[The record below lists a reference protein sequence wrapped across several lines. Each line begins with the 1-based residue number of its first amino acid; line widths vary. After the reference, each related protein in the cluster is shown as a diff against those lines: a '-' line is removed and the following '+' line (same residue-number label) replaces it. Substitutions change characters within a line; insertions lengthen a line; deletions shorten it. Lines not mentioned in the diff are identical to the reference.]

1 MQRGLSP
8 FPKEKA
14 DRPLLTDDWSRPVNL
29 TEKALKSPISV
40 AVGVGLIV
48 VLGLVSLIK
57 LPVQLFPDV
66 DEPVITIFTGWRAA
80 APTEV
85 ESELIEPQERALRG
99 LAGLQEIQS
108 FANAGGGFINLE
120 FAIGTDMGATLIDV
134 IARMNQLP
142 PLPRDADAPRISLGE
157 NGGNGPNET
166 LSWFFVQLK
175 PGTPGP
181 VENYRREVEELMRS
195 RVESIPGVG
204 TINVNA
210 GAPDELRIE
219 FDPYRAAE
227 LGIPIPAIVGVAGSA
242 DDVSGGFAEL
252 GRRQYTLRFAGRY
265 RPADLGELVLDWR
278 DGRPVRLADVA
289 TISVERGDRNSLAVQ
304 NNNPAIAIQII
315 KESGADVLATLKA
328 VKEEI
333 GALREGPLAAMGLA
347 IEQSF
352 DPSVFINQAIGLV
365 GGNLLAGVI
374 LAIAVLWLFLRQFRS
389 TLLVGIA
396 IPVSVLATVLVML
409 VTGHSLNVISIAG
422 IAFAVGMTL
431 DAATIVLESIL
442 ARRERGVSATQ
453 AALEG
458 ATQVW
463 PALFASTLTTVIVF
477 LPVIF
482 MKNTEGQLFADLALT
497 ISVAIAVSLV
507 IAMTVL
513 PVAAARWLKPT
524 EATQRAAEWP
534 RRLGERMAALTDSP
548 RQRKVTIA
556 LCLVAPAVLTWALL
570 PPIDYL
576 PPVKRDAIDGFFQ
589 FPPGMNVDAIESEV
603 VQPMVRRLEPY
614 MAGEKEPALKNYYIL
629 IFPGGGTIGVRPLD
643 PSKIGELGRLI
654 NEEITTG
661 FPDLQVFAQQGNLFG
676 GFGDGRNIEIRLQSA
691 DFDGLLQAARAA
703 QDVVSEKLP
712 GAQVRSFQDLELSEP
727 ELRLV
732 PDDRRIS
739 ESGWTRANVATVVRS
754 LGDGIWVGEHF
765 DGDRRLDMILRAK
778 GWDSPDALAAVPVAT
793 PNGGVVPLGELVTV
807 EPTVGTTGL
816 RRVDGRRTI
825 GLNVIAPPGMSLQ
838 QTMNLIERDVG
849 PAIQPLLPA
858 DGGIRYAGDAGSL
871 ETALTDM
878 RVNIGLALLVLF
890 LLMAALFRSPRDSA
904 LVLLTV
910 PLASL
915 GGVLGIRLL
924 NLFTPQTLDMLTMV
938 GFIILLGAAVNNAIL
953 LVDSTRSAERSGMDR
968 RSAVRHALEQRT
980 RPIFATS
987 LGQLAGLLPMI
998 IVPGPGA
1005 ALYRGLGTVIAGG
1018 MLLNTLFMLVLLPAL
1033 LRLGEAAT
1041 ISEPAA
1047 MPDALKEGAR

>member
-1 MQRGLSP
+1 LPGRCIS
-8 FPKEKA
+8 
-14 DRPLLTDDWSRPVNL
+14 SRAGRRCVNL
-29 TEKALKSPISV
+29 TEKSLKSPVGV
-40 AVGVGLIV
+40 AVGVGLII
-48 VLGLVSLIK
+48 VLGIVALVR
-57 LPVQLFPDV
+57 LPVQLFPDIE
-66 DEPVITIFTGWRAA
+66 EPVITIFTGWRAA
-80 APTEV
+80 APPEV
-85 ESELIEPQERALRG
+85 ESELLEPQEQALRG
-99 LAGLQEIQS
+99 LAGLKEVQS
-108 FANAGGGFINLE
+108 FANAGGAFINLQ
-120 FAIGTDMGATLIDV
+120 FAIGTDMGRTLIDV

-142 PLPRDADAPRISLGE
+142 PLPRDADAPRISLGQD
-157 NGGNGPNET
+157 GGQGPNQT

-195 RVESIPGVG
+195 HIESIPGVG
-204 TINVNA
+204 TVNVNA

-219 FDPYRAAE
+219 FDAYRAAE
-227 LGIPIPAIVGVAGSA
+227 LGIPIPSIVGVAGSA

-265 RPADLGELVLDWR
+265 RPDDLGELVLDWR

-289 TISVERGDRNSLAVQ
+289 KISVERGDRNSLAVQ

-315 KESGADVLATLKA
+315 KESGADVLSTLNA

-333 GALREGPLAAMGLA
+333 GRLREGPLADLGLA

-352 DPSVFINQAIGLV
+352 DPSVFINQALGLV
-365 GGNLLAGVI
+365 AGNLFAGI
-374 LAIAVLWLFLRQFRS
+374 LLAIGVLWLFLRQFRS
-389 TLLVGIA
+389 TLLVGVA

-442 ARRERGVSATQ
+442 LRREKGVPSAQ

-482 MKNTEGQLFADLALT
+482 LKSSEGQLFADLALT
-497 ISVAIAVSLV
+497 ISVAIGVSLIMAV
-507 IAMTVL
+507 TVL
-513 PVAAARWLKPT
+513 PVAAARWLKPSA
-524 EATQRAAEWP
+524 ATQKAAEWP

-548 RQRKVTIA
+548 RQRQVTIA
-556 LCLVAPAVLTWALL
+556 LCLVAPAFLTWLML

-589 FPPGMNVDAIESEV
+589 FPPGMNVDAIEREV
-603 VQPMVRRLEPY
+603 VQPMVSRLAPY
-614 MAGEKEPALKNYYIL
+614 MAGEKEPRLKNYYIL

-643 PSKIGELGRLI
+643 PNRIDELGKI
-654 NEEITTG
+654 VNEEITAG
-661 FPDLQVFAQQGNLFG
+661 FPDLDVFAQQGNLFG
-676 GFGDGRNIEIRLQSA
+676 GFGDGRNIEVRLQSA
-691 DFDGLLQAARAA
+691 DFDALLKSAREA
-703 QDVVSEKLP
+703 QDVITKEMP
-712 GAQVRSFQDLELSEP
+712 GAEVRSFQDLELAEP
-727 ELRLV
+727 ELRLI

-739 ESGWTRANVATVVRS
+739 ESGWTRANVATVVRA

-765 DGDRRLDMILRAK
+765 DGDRRLDMILRAS

-793 PNGGVVPLGELVTV
+793 PTGGVVPLGELVRI
-807 EPTVGTTGL
+807 EPTVSSTGL

-825 GLNVIAPPGMSLQ
+825 GINVVAPPGTSLQ
-838 QTMNLIERDVG
+838 QAMQKLETDVG
-849 PAIQPLLPA
+849 PAIEPLLPP

-871 ETALTDM
+871 ETALADM
-878 RVNIGLALLVLF
+878 RVNISLALLVLF
-890 LLMAALFRSPRDSA
+890 LMMAALFRSLRDSG

-915 GGVLGIRLL
+915 GGVLGIRFL

-953 LVDSTRSAERSGMDR
+953 LVESARAAERSGMSR
-968 RSAVRHALEQRT
+968 RDSVRHALEERT

-1005 ALYRGLGTVIAGG
+1005 ALYRGLGTVICGG
-1018 MLLNTLFMLVLLPAL
+1018 MLLNTVFMLVLLPAL
-1033 LRLGEAAT
+1033 LRLGEPAA
-1041 ISEPAA
+1041 EPAVA
-1047 MPDALKEGAR
+1047 MPAAGTLEEGTT

>member
-1 MQRGLSP
+1 
-8 FPKEKA
+8 
-14 DRPLLTDDWSRPVNL
+14 
-29 TEKALKSPISV
+29 V

-48 VLGLVSLIK
+48 VLGLVSLVR
-57 LPVQLFPDV
+57 LPVQLFPDIE
-66 DEPVITIFTGWRAA
+66 EPVITIFTGWRAA

-85 ESELIEPQERALRG
+85 EAELIEPQERALRG

-108 FANAGGGFINLE
+108 FAGAGGAFINLE
-120 FAIGTDMGATLIDV
+120 FAIGTDMGRTLIDV

-142 PLPRDADAPRISLGE
+142 PLPRDADAPRISLGQD
-157 NGGNGPNET
+157 GGGGPNET

-181 VENYRREVEELMRS
+181 VENYRRDVEELLRS

-219 FDPYRAAE
+219 FDPFRAAE

-252 GRRQYTLRFAGRY
+252 GRRRYTLRFAGRY

-304 NNNPAIAIQII
+304 NGNPAIAIQII
-315 KESGADVLATLKA
+315 KESGADVLATLAA
-328 VKEEI
+328 VKAEI
-333 GALREGPLAAMGLA
+333 AELREGPLAEMGLA

-352 DPSVFINQAIGLV
+352 DPSVFINQAIGMV
-365 GGNLLAGVI
+365 AGNLLAGIV
-374 LAIAVLWLFLRQFRS
+374 LAVAVLWLFLRQLRS
-389 TLLVGIA
+389 TLLVGVA
-396 IPVSVLATVLVML
+396 IPVSVLATVIVMML
-409 VTGHSLNVISIAG
+409 SGRSLNVISIAG

-442 ARRERGVSATQ
+442 ARRERGMAAPQ

-458 ATQVW
+458 STQVW

-482 MKNTEGQLFADLALT
+482 MDNVEGQLFADLALT
-497 ISVAIAVSLV
+497 IAVAVAVSLV
-507 IAMTVL
+507 MAVTVL
-513 PVAAARWLKPT
+513 PVAAARWLAPGQSQQPS
-524 EATQRAAEWP
+524 AQWP
-534 RRLGERMAALTDSP
+534 LRLGERMAALTDRP
-548 RQRKVTIA
+548 RHRQVTIGM
-556 LCLVAPAVLTWALL
+556 LLVAPCLLTWALL

-589 FPPGMNVDAIESEV
+589 FPPGMNVDAIDQEV
-603 VQPMVRRLEPY
+603 VQPMVRRLAPY
-614 MAGEKEPALKNYYIL
+614 MAGEREPALKNYYVL
-629 IFPGGGTIGVRPLD
+629 IWPGGGGSIGVRPLD
-643 PSKIGELGRLI
+643 PSRIGDLDRI
-654 NEEITTG
+654 VRDEITAG
-661 FPDLQVFAQQGNLFG
+661 FPDLQVFSQQGNLFG
-676 GFGDGRNIEIRLQSA
+676 GFGDGRNIEVRLQSS
-691 DFDGLLQAARAA
+691 DFEGLLKAARAA
-703 QDVVSEKLP
+703 QDLISERMP

-739 ESGWTRANVATVVRS
+739 ESGWTRANVATVVRA

-765 DGDRRLDMILRAK
+765 DGERRLDMILRAN

-793 PNGGVVPLGELVTV
+793 PTGGVVPLGELVAI

-825 GLNVIAPPGMSLQ
+825 GINVIPPPGTSLQ
-838 QTMNLIERDVG
+838 QAMELIERGIG

-871 ETALTDM
+871 ETALADM

-890 LLMAALFRSPRDSA
+890 LLMAALFRSVRDSL

-938 GFIILLGAAVNNAIL
+938 GFIILMGAVVNNAIL
-953 LVDSTRSAERSGMDR
+953 LVDRTRSAERAGLDR
-968 RSAVRHALEQRT
+968 RNAVRAALAERT
-980 RPIFATS
+980 RPIVATS
-987 LGQLAGLLPMI
+987 LCQLAGLLPLI
-998 IVPGPGA
+998 VVPGPGA
-1005 ALYRGLGTVIAGG
+1005 SLYRGLGTVIAGG
-1018 MLLNTLFMLVLLPAL
+1018 MLVNTVFMLVLLPAL
-1033 LRLGEAAT
+1033 LRLGE
-1041 ISEPAA
+1041 PAA
-1047 MPDALKEGAR
+1047 RGAAIDTSRRAIEEGA

>member
-1 MQRGLSP
+1 
-8 FPKEKA
+8 
-14 DRPLLTDDWSRPVNL
+14 VNL
-29 TEKALKSPISV
+29 TEKSLKSPVGV
-40 AVGVGLIV
+40 AVGVGLII
-48 VLGLVSLIK
+48 VLGIVALMR
-57 LPVQLFPDV
+57 LPVQLFPDI

-80 APTEV
+80 APPEV
-85 ESELIEPQERALRG
+85 ESELLEPQEQALRG
-99 LAGLQEIQS
+99 LAGLKEIQS
-108 FANAGGGFINLE
+108 FANAGGAFINLQ
-120 FAIGTDMGATLIDV
+120 FAIGTDMGRTLIDV

-142 PLPRDADAPRISLGE
+142 PLPRDADAPRISLGQD
-157 NGGNGPNET
+157 GGQGPNQT

-181 VENYRREVEELMRS
+181 VENYRHEVEELMRS
-195 RVESIPGVG
+195 HIESIPGVG
-204 TINVNA
+204 TVNVNA

-227 LGIPIPAIVGVAGSA
+227 LGIPIPSIVGVAGSA

-265 RPADLGELVLDWR
+265 RPDDLGELVLDWR

-289 TISVERGDRNSLAVQ
+289 KISVERGDRNSLAVQ

-315 KESGADVLATLKA
+315 KESGADVLSTLNA

-333 GALREGPLAAMGLA
+333 GRLREGPLSDLGLA

-352 DPSVFINQAIGLV
+352 DPSVFINQALGLV
-365 GGNLLAGVI
+365 AGNLFAGI
-374 LAIAVLWLFLRQFRS
+374 LLAIGVLWLFLRQFRS
-389 TLLVGIA
+389 TLLVGVA

-442 ARRERGVSATQ
+442 LRREKGVPPAQ

-482 MKNTEGQLFADLALT
+482 LKSSEGQLFADLALT
-497 ISVAIAVSLV
+497 ISVAIGVSLIMAV
-507 IAMTVL
+507 TVL
-513 PVAAARWLKPT
+513 PVAAARWLKPSA
-524 EATQRAAEWP
+524 ATQKAAEWP

-548 RQRKVTIA
+548 RQRQVTIA
-556 LCLVAPAVLTWALL
+556 LCLVAPALLTWLLL

-589 FPPGMNVDAIESEV
+589 FPPGMNVDAIEREV
-603 VQPMVRRLEPY
+603 VQPMVGRLAPY
-614 MAGEKEPALKNYYIL
+614 MTGEKEPRLKNYYIL

-643 PSKIGELGRLI
+643 PNRIDELGRI
-654 NEEITTG
+654 VNEEITAG
-661 FPDLQVFAQQGNLFG
+661 FPDLDVFAQQGNLFG
-676 GFGDGRNIEIRLQSA
+676 GFGDGRNIEVRLQSA
-691 DFDGLLQAARAA
+691 DFDALLRSAREA
-703 QDVVSEKLP
+703 QDVITKEMP
-712 GAQVRSFQDLELSEP
+712 GAEVRSFQDLELAEP
-727 ELRLV
+727 ELRLI

-739 ESGWTRANVATVVRS
+739 ESGWTRANVATVVRA

-765 DGDRRLDMILRAK
+765 DGDRRLDMILRAS

-793 PNGGVVPLGELVTV
+793 PTGGVVPLSELVRI
-807 EPTVGTTGL
+807 EPTVSSTGL

-825 GLNVIAPPGMSLQ
+825 GINVVAPPGTSLQ
-838 QTMNLIERDVG
+838 QAMQKLETDVG
-849 PAIQPLLPA
+849 PAIEPLLPP

-871 ETALTDM
+871 ETALADM
-878 RVNIGLALLVLF
+878 RVNISLALLVLF
-890 LLMAALFRSPRDSA
+890 LMMAALFRSLRDSG

-915 GGVLGIRLL
+915 GGVLGIRFL

-953 LVDSTRSAERSGMDR
+953 LVESARAAERSGMSR
-968 RSAVRHALEQRT
+968 RDSVRHALEERT

-1005 ALYRGLGTVIAGG
+1005 ALYRGLGTVICGG
-1018 MLLNTLFMLVLLPAL
+1018 MLLNTVFMLVLLPAL
-1033 LRLGEAAT
+1033 LRLGE
-1041 ISEPAA
+1041 PAA
-1047 MPDALKEGAR
+1047 ESAVAVPAAGTLEEGAT

>member
-1 MQRGLSP
+1 
-8 FPKEKA
+8 
-14 DRPLLTDDWSRPVNL
+14 VNL
-29 TEKALKSPISV
+29 TERALKNPIGV

-48 VLGLVSLIK
+48 VLGLVALVR
-57 LPVQLFPDV
+57 LPVQLFPDIE
-66 DEPVITIFTGWRAA
+66 EPVVTIFTGWRAA
-80 APTEV
+80 APAEV
-85 ESELIEPQERALRG
+85 ESELIEPQEQALRG
-99 LAGLQEIQS
+99 LPGLQQIQS
-108 FANAGGGFINLE
+108 FANPGGAFINLE
-120 FAIGTDMGATLIDV
+120 FAIGTDMGRTLIDV
-134 IARMNQLP
+134 VARMNQLP

-157 NGGNGPNET
+157 DFGGGPNQT

-181 VENYRREVEELMRS
+181 VENYRREVEDLFRS
-195 RVESIPGVG
+195 RIESIPGVG
-204 TINVNA
+204 TVNVNA
-210 GAPDELRIE
+210 GAPDELRIA

-227 LGIPIPAIVGVAGSA
+227 LGIPIPSIVGVAGSA

-265 RPADLGELVLDWR
+265 HPDQLGELVLDWR

-289 TISVERGDRNSLAVQ
+289 TISVERGDRNSLSVQ
-304 NNNPAIAIQII
+304 NNNPAIAVQIL
-315 KESGADVLATLKA
+315 KESGADVLATLNA
-328 VKEEI
+328 VKAEVA
-333 GALREGPLAAMGLA
+333 ALRDGPLAEMGLG

-352 DPSVFINQAIGLV
+352 DPSVFINQALGLV
-365 GGNLLAGVI
+365 SGNLVAGVI
-374 LAIAVLWLFLRQFRS
+374 LAIGVLWLFLRQFRS
-389 TLLVGIA
+389 TLLVGVA
-396 IPVSVLATVLVML
+396 IPVSVLATVLVMM

-442 ARRERGVSATQ
+442 QGRERGLAPAQ

-458 ATQVW
+458 AIRVW
-463 PALFASTLTTVIVF
+463 PALFASTLTTIIVF

-482 MKNTEGQLFADLALT
+482 MNNAEGQLFADLALT
-497 ISVAIAVSLV
+497 ISVAIAMSLV
-507 IAMTVL
+507 MAMTVL

-524 EATQRAAEWP
+524 AATQKAAEWP

-548 RQRKVTIA
+548 RQRRITIA
-556 LCLVAPAVLTWALL
+556 ACLVAPAALTWLLL

-589 FPPGMNVDAIESEV
+589 FPPGMNVDAIETEV
-603 VQPMVRRLEPY
+603 VNPMIERLRPY

-629 IFPGGGTIGVRPLD
+629 IWPNGGGSIGVRPLD
-643 PSKIGELGRLI
+643 PAKIDELGRVI

-661 FPDLQVFAQQGNLFG
+661 FPDLNVFAQQGNLFG
-676 GFGDGRNIEIRLQSA
+676 GFGDGRNIEVRLQSA
-691 DFDGLLQAARAA
+691 DFDALLATARAA
-703 QDVVSEKLP
+703 EDVIREKMP
-712 GAQVRSFQDLELSEP
+712 GAQVQTFQDLELSEP

-739 ESGWTRANVATVVRS
+739 ESGWTRANVATVVRA

-765 DGDRRLDMILRAK
+765 DGERRLDMILRAG

-793 PNGGVVPLGELVTV
+793 PTGGVVRLGELVAI
-807 EPTVGTTGL
+807 EPTVASTGL

-825 GLNVIAPPGMSLQ
+825 GINVVAPPGVSLQ
-838 QTMNLIERDVG
+838 QAMRQLETEVD
-849 PAIQPLLPA
+849 PAIRPLLPP

-871 ETALTDM
+871 ETALADM
-878 RVNIGLALLVLF
+878 RVNISLALLVLF
-890 LLMAALFRSPRDSA
+890 LLMAALFRSARDSA

-953 LVDSTRSAERSGMDR
+953 LVESTRSSERAGMDR
-968 RSAVRHALEQRT
+968 RSAVRHALEERT

-998 IVPGPGA
+998 VVPGPGA
-1005 ALYRGLGTVIAGG
+1005 ALYRGLATVIAGG
-1018 MLLNTLFMLVLLPAL
+1018 MLLNTVFMLVLLPAL
-1033 LRLGEAAT
+1033 LRLGE
-1041 ISEPAA
+1041 PAA
-1047 MPDALKEGAR
+1047 ALSAAAAGRALEEGA

>member
-1 MQRGLSP
+1 M
-8 FPKEKA
+8 
-14 DRPLLTDDWSRPVNL
+14 NL
-29 TEKALKSPISV
+29 TERALKNPIGV

-48 VLGLVSLIK
+48 VLGLVALIR
-57 LPVQLFPDV
+57 LPVQLFPDIE
-66 DEPVITIFTGWRAA
+66 EPVVTIFTGWRAA
-80 APTEV
+80 APAEV
-85 ESELIEPQERALRG
+85 ESELIEPQEQALRG
-99 LAGLQEIQS
+99 LPGLQQIQS
-108 FANAGGGFINLE
+108 FANPGGAFINLE
-120 FAIGTDMGATLIDV
+120 FAIGTDMGRTLIDV

-157 NGGNGPNET
+157 DFGGGPNQT

-181 VENYRREVEELMRS
+181 VENYRREVEDLFRS
-195 RVESIPGVG
+195 RIESIPGVG
-204 TINVNA
+204 TVNVNA
-210 GAPDELRIE
+210 GAPDELRIA

-227 LGIPIPAIVGVAGSA
+227 LGIPIPSIVGVAGSA

-265 RPADLGELVLDWR
+265 HPDQLGELVLDWR

-289 TISVERGDRNSLAVQ
+289 TISVERGDRNSLSVQ
-304 NNNPAIAIQII
+304 NNNPAIAVQIL
-315 KESGADVLATLKA
+315 KESGADVLATLNA
-328 VKEEI
+328 VKAEVA
-333 GALREGPLAAMGLA
+333 ALRDGPLAEMGLG

-352 DPSVFINQAIGLV
+352 DPSVFINQALGLV
-365 GGNLLAGVI
+365 SGNLVAGVI
-374 LAIAVLWLFLRQFRS
+374 LAIGVLWLFLRQFRS
-389 TLLVGIA
+389 TLLVGVA
-396 IPVSVLATVLVML
+396 IPVSVLATVLVMM

-442 ARRERGVSATQ
+442 QGRERGLAPAQ

-458 ATQVW
+458 ATRVW
-463 PALFASTLTTVIVF
+463 PALFASTLTTIIVF

-482 MKNTEGQLFADLALT
+482 MNNAEGQLFADLALT
-497 ISVAIAVSLV
+497 ISVAIAMSLV
-507 IAMTVL
+507 MAMTVL

-524 EATQRAAEWP
+524 AATQKAAEWP

-548 RQRKVTIA
+548 RQRRITIA
-556 LCLVAPAVLTWALL
+556 ACLVAPAALTWLLL

-589 FPPGMNVDAIESEV
+589 FPPGMNVDAIETEV
-603 VQPMVRRLEPY
+603 VNPMIERLRPY

-629 IFPGGGTIGVRPLD
+629 IWPNGGGSIGVRPLD
-643 PSKIGELGRLI
+643 PAKIDELGRVI

-661 FPDLQVFAQQGNLFG
+661 FPDLNVFAQQGNLFG
-676 GFGDGRNIEIRLQSA
+676 GFGDGRNIEVRLQSA
-691 DFDGLLQAARAA
+691 DFDALLATARAA
-703 QDVVSEKLP
+703 EDVIREKMP
-712 GAQVRSFQDLELSEP
+712 GAQVQTFQDLELSEP

-739 ESGWTRANVATVVRS
+739 ESGWTRANVATVVRA

-765 DGDRRLDMILRAK
+765 DGERRLDMILRAG

-793 PNGGVVPLGELVTV
+793 PTGGVVRLGELVAI
-807 EPTVGTTGL
+807 EPTVASTGL

-825 GLNVIAPPGMSLQ
+825 GINVVAPPGVSLQ
-838 QTMNLIERDVG
+838 QAMRQLETEVD
-849 PAIQPLLPA
+849 PAIRPLLPP

-871 ETALTDM
+871 ETALADM
-878 RVNIGLALLVLF
+878 RVNISLALLVLF
-890 LLMAALFRSPRDSA
+890 LLMAALFRSARDSA

-953 LVDSTRSAERSGMDR
+953 LVESTRSSERAGMDR
-968 RSAVRHALEQRT
+968 RSAVRHALEERT

-998 IVPGPGA
+998 VVPGPGA
-1005 ALYRGLGTVIAGG
+1005 ALYRGLATVIAGG
-1018 MLLNTLFMLVLLPAL
+1018 MLLNTVFMLVLLPAL
-1033 LRLGEAAT
+1033 LRLGE
-1041 ISEPAA
+1041 PAA
-1047 MPDALKEGAR
+1047 ALSAAAAGRALEEGA

>member
-1 MQRGLSP
+1 M
-8 FPKEKA
+8 
-14 DRPLLTDDWSRPVNL
+14 NL
-29 TEKALKSPISV
+29 TEKSLKSPVGV
-40 AVGVGLIV
+40 AVGVGLII
-48 VLGLVSLIK
+48 VLGIVALMR
-57 LPVQLFPDV
+57 LPVQLFPDI

-80 APTEV
+80 APPEV
-85 ESELIEPQERALRG
+85 ESELLEPQEQALRG
-99 LAGLQEIQS
+99 LAGLKEIQS
-108 FANAGGGFINLE
+108 FANAGGAFINLQ
-120 FAIGTDMGATLIDV
+120 FAIGTDMGRTLIDV

-142 PLPRDADAPRISLGE
+142 PLPRDADAPRISLGQD
-157 NGGNGPNET
+157 GGQGPNQT

-181 VENYRREVEELMRS
+181 VENYRHEVEELMRS
-195 RVESIPGVG
+195 HIESIPGVG
-204 TINVNA
+204 TVNVNA

-227 LGIPIPAIVGVAGSA
+227 LGIPIPSIVGVAGSA

-265 RPADLGELVLDWR
+265 RPDDLGELVLDWR

-289 TISVERGDRNSLAVQ
+289 KISVERGDRNSLAVQ

-315 KESGADVLATLKA
+315 KESGADVLSTLNA

-333 GALREGPLAAMGLA
+333 GRLREGPLSDLGLA

-352 DPSVFINQAIGLV
+352 DPSVFINQALGLV
-365 GGNLLAGVI
+365 AGNLFAGI
-374 LAIAVLWLFLRQFRS
+374 LLAIGVLWLFLRQFRS
-389 TLLVGIA
+389 TLLVGVA

-442 ARRERGVSATQ
+442 LRREKGVPPAQ

-482 MKNTEGQLFADLALT
+482 LKSSEGQLFADLALT
-497 ISVAIAVSLV
+497 ISVAIGVSLIMAV
-507 IAMTVL
+507 TVL
-513 PVAAARWLKPT
+513 PVAAARWLKPSA
-524 EATQRAAEWP
+524 ATQKAAEWP

-548 RQRKVTIA
+548 RQRQVTIA
-556 LCLVAPAVLTWALL
+556 LCLVAPALLTWLLL

-589 FPPGMNVDAIESEV
+589 FPPGMNVDAIEREV
-603 VQPMVRRLEPY
+603 VQPMVGRLAPY
-614 MAGEKEPALKNYYIL
+614 MAGEKEPRLKNYYIL

-643 PSKIGELGRLI
+643 PNRIDELGRI
-654 NEEITTG
+654 VNEEITAG
-661 FPDLQVFAQQGNLFG
+661 FPDLDVFAQQGNLFG
-676 GFGDGRNIEIRLQSA
+676 GFGDGRNIEVRLQSA
-691 DFDGLLQAARAA
+691 DFDALLRSAREA
-703 QDVVSEKLP
+703 QDVITKEMP
-712 GAQVRSFQDLELSEP
+712 GAEVRSFQDLELAEP
-727 ELRLV
+727 ELRLI

-739 ESGWTRANVATVVRS
+739 ESGWTRANVATVVRA

-765 DGDRRLDMILRAK
+765 DGDRRLDMILRAS

-793 PNGGVVPLGELVTV
+793 PTGGVVPLSELVRI
-807 EPTVGTTGL
+807 EPTVSSTGL

-825 GLNVIAPPGMSLQ
+825 GINVVAPPGTSLQ
-838 QTMNLIERDVG
+838 QAMQKLETDVG
-849 PAIQPLLPA
+849 PAIEPLLPP

-871 ETALTDM
+871 ETALADM
-878 RVNIGLALLVLF
+878 RVNISLALLVLF
-890 LLMAALFRSPRDSA
+890 LMMAALFRSLRDSG

-915 GGVLGIRLL
+915 GGVLGIRFL

-953 LVDSTRSAERSGMDR
+953 LVESARAAERSGMSR
-968 RSAVRHALEQRT
+968 RDSVRHALEERT

-1005 ALYRGLGTVIAGG
+1005 ALYRGLGTVICGG
-1018 MLLNTLFMLVLLPAL
+1018 MLLNTVFMLVLLPAL
-1033 LRLGEAAT
+1033 LRLGE
-1041 ISEPAA
+1041 PAA
-1047 MPDALKEGAR
+1047 ESAVAVPAAGTLEEGAT

>member
-1 MQRGLSP
+1 MN
-8 FPKEKA
+8 
-14 DRPLLTDDWSRPVNL
+14 LTDR
-29 TEKALKSPISV
+29 ALKSPIGV

-48 VLGLVSLIK
+48 VLGIVALIR
-57 LPVQLFPDV
+57 LPVQLFPDIE
-66 DEPVITIFTGWRAA
+66 EPVISIFTAWRAA

-85 ESELIEPQERALRG
+85 ESELIEPQEQALRG
-99 LAGLQEIQS
+99 LPGLQEIQS
-108 FANAGGGFINLE
+108 FANAGGSFVNLE
-120 FAIGTDMGATLIDV
+120 FAIGTDMGRTLIDV
-134 IARMNQLP
+134 ISRMNQLP
-142 PLPRDADAPRISLGE
+142 PLPRDAEAPRIDLGAGF
-157 NGGNGPNET
+157 GGSPNET

-181 VENYRREVEELMRS
+181 VENFRREVEDLMRS

-204 TINVNA
+204 TITVHA
-210 GAPDELRIE
+210 GAPDELRIA
-219 FDPYRAAE
+219 FDAYRAAE

-242 DDVSGGFAEL
+242 NDVSGGFAEL
-252 GRRQYTLRFAGRY
+252 GRRAYTLRFAGRY
-265 RPADLGELVLDWR
+265 QPEQLGELVLDWR

-304 NNNPAIAIQII
+304 NNYPAIAIEIK

-328 VKEEI
+328 VRTEI
-333 GALREGPLAAMGLA
+333 AELREGPLADLGLA

-352 DPSVFINQAIGLV
+352 DPSVFINQALGLV
-365 GGNLLAGVI
+365 GGNLVAGVI
-374 LAIAVLWLFLRQFRS
+374 LAIGVLWLFLRQFRS
-389 TLLVGIA
+389 TLLVGVA
-396 IPVSVLATVLVML
+396 IPVSVLATVLVMMI
-409 VTGHSLNVISIAG
+409 TGHSLNVISIAG

-442 ARRERGVSATQ
+442 AHRERGLPPAQ

-458 ATQVW
+458 ATRVW
-463 PALFASTLTTVIVF
+463 PALFASTLTTIIVF

-482 MKNTEGQLFADLALT
+482 MNNVEGQLFADLALT
-497 ISVAIAVSLV
+497 ISVAIAMSLV
-507 IAMTVL
+507 VAVTVL

-524 EATQRAAEWP
+524 AETRKAVEWP

-548 RQRKVTIA
+548 RQRKITIA
-556 LCLVAPAVLTWALL
+556 TCLIAPAALTWLLL

-589 FPPGMNVDAIESEV
+589 FPPGMNVDAIEEEV
-603 VQPMVRRLEPY
+603 VRPMVARLAPY
-614 MAGEKEPALKNYYIL
+614 MAGEKQPALKNYYIL
-629 IFPGGGTIGVRPLD
+629 IWPGGGGGIGVRPLD
-643 PSKIGELGRLI
+643 PSKIDELGRI
-654 NEEITTG
+654 VNEEITAG
-661 FPDLQVFAQQGNLFG
+661 FPDLNVFAQQGNLFG
-676 GFGDGRNIEIRLQSA
+676 GFGDGRNIEVRLQSA
-691 DFDGLLQAARAA
+691 DFDALLATARAA
-703 QDVVSEKLP
+703 QDVIVEKMP

-739 ESGWTRANVATVVRS
+739 ESGWTRAEVATVVRA

-765 DGDRRLDMILRAK
+765 DGDRRLDMILRAE
-778 GWDSPDALAAVPVAT
+778 GWESPDALAAVPVAT
-793 PNGGVVPLGELVTV
+793 PTGGVVPLGELVSI
-807 EPTVGTTGL
+807 EPTVTSTGL

-825 GLNVIAPPGMSLQ
+825 GINVIAPPGVSLQ
-838 QTMNLIERDVG
+838 QAMRQLETEID
-849 PAIQPLLPA
+849 PAIRPLLPP

-871 ETALTDM
+871 ETALADM
-878 RVNIGLALLVLF
+878 RINIALALFVLF
-890 LLMAALFRSPRDSA
+890 LLMAALFRSARDSA

-910 PLASL
+910 PLAGL

-953 LVDSTRSAERSGMDR
+953 LVESTRAAERAGSDR
-968 RSAVRHALEQRT
+968 RSAVRHALEERT

-1005 ALYRGLGTVIAGG
+1005 ALYRGLATVIAGG
-1018 MLLNTLFMLVLLPAL
+1018 MLLNTVFMLVLLPAL
-1033 LRLGEAAT
+1033 LRLGE
-1041 ISEPAA
+1041 PAA
-1047 MPDALKEGAR
+1047 ESSAAPAGRALEEGA

>member
-1 MQRGLSP
+1 MN
-8 FPKEKA
+8 
-14 DRPLLTDDWSRPVNL
+14 LTDR
-29 TEKALKSPISV
+29 ALKSPIGV

-48 VLGLVSLIK
+48 VLGIVALFR
-57 LPVQLFPDV
+57 LPVQLFPDIE
-66 DEPVITIFTGWRAA
+66 EPVISIFTAWRAA

-85 ESELIEPQERALRG
+85 ESELIEPQEQALRG
-99 LAGLQEIQS
+99 LPGLQEIQS
-108 FANAGGGFINLE
+108 FANAGGSFVNLE
-120 FAIGTDMGATLIDV
+120 FAIGTDMGRTLIDV
-134 IARMNQLP
+134 ISRMNQLP
-142 PLPRDADAPRISLGE
+142 PLPRDAEAPRIDLGAGF
-157 NGGNGPNET
+157 GGSPNET

-181 VENYRREVEELMRS
+181 VENFRREVEDLMRS

-204 TINVNA
+204 TITVHA
-210 GAPDELRIE
+210 GAPDELRIA
-219 FDPYRAAE
+219 FDANRAAE

-242 DDVSGGFAEL
+242 NDVSGGFAEL
-252 GRRQYTLRFAGRY
+252 GRRAYTLRFAGRY
-265 RPADLGELVLDWR
+265 QPEQLGELVLDWR

-304 NNNPAIAIQII
+304 NNYPAIAIEIK
-315 KESGADVLATLKA
+315 KESGADVLATLKSVRA
-328 VKEEI
+328 EI
-333 GALREGPLAAMGLA
+333 AELREGPLADLGLA

-352 DPSVFINQAIGLV
+352 DPSVFINQALGLV
-365 GGNLLAGVI
+365 GGNLVAGVI
-374 LAIAVLWLFLRQFRS
+374 LAIGVLWLFLRQFRS
-389 TLLVGIA
+389 TLLVGVA
-396 IPVSVLATVLVML
+396 IPVSVLATVLVMM

-442 ARRERGVSATQ
+442 AHRERGSPPAQ

-458 ATQVW
+458 ATRVW
-463 PALFASTLTTVIVF
+463 PALFASTLTTIIVF

-482 MKNTEGQLFADLALT
+482 MNNVEGQLFADLALT
-497 ISVAIAVSLV
+497 ISVAIAMSLV
-507 IAMTVL
+507 VAVTVL

-524 EATQRAAEWP
+524 AETRMAAEWP

-548 RQRKVTIA
+548 RQRRITIA
-556 LCLVAPAVLTWALL
+556 TCLVAPAALTWLLL

-589 FPPGMNVDAIESEV
+589 FPPGMNVDAIEEEV
-603 VQPMVRRLEPY
+603 VRPMVARLAPY
-614 MAGEKEPALKNYYIL
+614 MAGEKQPALKNYYIL
-629 IFPGGGTIGVRPLD
+629 IWPGGGGGIGVRPLD
-643 PSKIGELGRLI
+643 PSKIDELGRI
-654 NEEITTG
+654 VNEEITAG
-661 FPDLQVFAQQGNLFG
+661 FPDLNVFAQQGNLFG
-676 GFGDGRNIEIRLQSA
+676 GFGDGRNIEVRLQSA
-691 DFDGLLQAARAA
+691 DFDALLATARAA
-703 QDVVSEKLP
+703 QDVIVEKMP

-739 ESGWTRANVATVVRS
+739 ESGWTRAEVATVVRA

-765 DGDRRLDMILRAK
+765 DGDRRLDMILRAE
-778 GWDSPDALAAVPVAT
+778 GWESPDALAAVPVAT
-793 PNGGVVPLGELVTV
+793 PTGGVVPLGELVSI
-807 EPTVGTTGL
+807 EPTVTSTGL

-825 GLNVIAPPGMSLQ
+825 GINVIAPPGVSLQ
-838 QTMNLIERDVG
+838 QAMRQLETEVD
-849 PAIQPLLPA
+849 PAIRPLLPP

-871 ETALTDM
+871 ETALADM
-878 RVNIGLALLVLF
+878 RVNIALALFVLF
-890 LLMAALFRSPRDSA
+890 LLMAALFRSARDSA

-910 PLASL
+910 PLAGL

-953 LVDSTRSAERSGMDR
+953 LVESTRAAERGGMDR
-968 RSAVRHALEQRT
+968 RSAVRHALEERT

-1005 ALYRGLGTVIAGG
+1005 ALYRGLATVIAGG
-1018 MLLNTLFMLVLLPAL
+1018 MLLNTVFMLVLLPAL
-1033 LRLGEAAT
+1033 LRLGEPAAE
-1041 ISEPAA
+1041 SSAEPAGR
-1047 MPDALKEGAR
+1047 ALEEGT

>member
-1 MQRGLSP
+1 
-8 FPKEKA
+8 
-14 DRPLLTDDWSRPVNL
+14 VNL
-29 TEKALKSPISV
+29 TEKSLKSPIGV
-40 AVGVGLIV
+40 AVGVGLII
-48 VLGLVSLIK
+48 VLGLVALVR
-57 LPVQLFPDV
+57 LPVQLFPDI
-66 DEPVITIFTGWRAA
+66 DEPVVTIFTGWRAA

-85 ESELIEPQERALRG
+85 ESELIEPQEQALRG
-99 LAGLQEIQS
+99 LPGLQEIQS
-108 FANAGGGFINLE
+108 FANAGGAFINLE
-120 FAIGTDMGATLIDV
+120 FAIGTDMGRTLIDV

-157 NGGNGPNET
+157 NFGGGPNET

-181 VENYRREVEELMRS
+181 VENYRREVEDLMRT
-195 RVESIPGVG
+195 RIESIAGVG

-227 LGIPIPAIVGVAGSA
+227 LGVPIPAIVDVAGSA

-265 RPADLGELVLDWR
+265 RPDQLGELVLDWR
-278 DGRPVRLADVA
+278 DGRPVRLSDVA

-304 NNNPAIAIQII
+304 NNNPAIGVQIL
-315 KESGADVLATLKA
+315 KESGADVLATLNA
-328 VKEEI
+328 VKAEI
-333 GALREGPLAAMGLA
+333 AVLRDGPLAELGLTV
-347 IEQSF
+347 EQSF

-365 GGNLLAGVI
+365 TGNLIAGI
-374 LAIAVLWLFLRQFRS
+374 ALAIGVLWLFLRQFRS

-396 IPVSVLATVLVML
+396 IPVSVLTTVLVMM
-409 VTGHSLNVISIAG
+409 VTGHTLNVISIAG

-431 DAATIVLESIL
+431 DASTIVLESIL
-442 ARRERGVSATQ
+442 QRREQGVPPAQ

-458 ATQVW
+458 ATRVW

-477 LPVIF
+477 IPVIF

-507 IAMTVL
+507 MAMTVL
-513 PVAAARWLKPT
+513 PVAASRWLTPT
-524 EATQRAAEWP
+524 AATTKAAEWP

-548 RQRKVTIA
+548 RRRQVTIG
-556 LCLVAPAVLTWALL
+556 LCLVVPALLTWLLL

-589 FPPGMNVDAIESEV
+589 FPPGMNVDAIDTEV
-603 VQPMVRRLEPY
+603 VQPMVKRLEPY
-614 MAGEKEPALKNYYIL
+614 MAGEKEPRLKNYYIL
-629 IFPGGGTIGVRPLD
+629 IWPNGDGSIGVRPLD
-643 PSKIGELGRLI
+643 PSKMEELGKVV
-654 NEEITTG
+654 NEEITAG
-661 FPDLQVFAQQGNLFG
+661 FPDLNVFAQQGNLFG
-676 GFGDGRNIEIRLQSA
+676 GFGDGRNIEVRLQSS
-691 DFDGLLQAARAA
+691 DFDALLEAARKA
-703 QDVVSEKLP
+703 QDVIIEKMP
-712 GAQVRSFQDLELSEP
+712 GAQVQSFQDLELSEP

-739 ESGWTRANVATVVRS
+739 ESGWTRANVATVVRA

-765 DGDRRLDMILRAK
+765 DGERRLDMILRAQ

-793 PNGGVVPLGELVTV
+793 PNGGVVPLGELVAI
-807 EPTVGTTGL
+807 EPTVSSTGL

-825 GLNVIAPPGMSLQ
+825 GINVVAPPGTSLQ
-838 QTMNLIERDVG
+838 QAMEKLETEVD
-849 PAIQPLLPA
+849 PALRPLLPP

-871 ETALTDM
+871 ETALADM
-878 RVNIGLALLVLF
+878 RVNISLALLVLF
-890 LLMAALFRSPRDSA
+890 LLMAALFRSAKDSL
-904 LVLLTV
+904 LVMLTV

-953 LVDSTRSAERSGMDR
+953 LVESTRSAERGGMDR
-968 RSAVRHALEQRT
+968 RSAVRHALEERT

-1018 MLLNTLFMLVLLPAL
+1018 MLVNTVFMLVLLPAL
-1033 LRLGEAAT
+1033 LRLGE
-1041 ISEPAA
+1041 PAA
-1047 MPDALKEGAR
+1047 EGSAARSAGRALEEGA

>member
-1 MQRGLSP
+1 M
-8 FPKEKA
+8 
-14 DRPLLTDDWSRPVNL
+14 NL
-29 TEKALKSPISV
+29 TARSLQSPISV
-40 AVGVGLIV
+40 AVGVGLII
-48 VLGLVSLIK
+48 VLGIVALIK
-57 LPVQLFPDV
+57 LPVQLFPDIE
-66 DEPVITIFTGWRAA
+66 EPVITIFTGWRAA
-80 APTEV
+80 APPEV
-85 ESELIEPQERALRG
+85 ESELLEPQEQALRG
-99 LAGLQEIQS
+99 LAGLQQIQS
-108 FANAGGGFINLE
+108 FAGAGGAFINLQ
-120 FAIGTDMGATLIDV
+120 FAIGTDMGRTLIDV

-157 NGGNGPNET
+157 NGGNGPNDT

-195 RVESIPGVG
+195 RIESIPGVG
-204 TINVNA
+204 TVNVNA

-227 LGIPIPAIVGVAGSA
+227 LGIPIPAIVAVAGTS

-289 TISVERGDRNSLAVQ
+289 TISVQRGDRNSLSVQ

-328 VKEEI
+328 VKVEI
-333 GALREGPLAAMGLA
+333 GELRDGPLAEMGLA

-352 DPSVFINQAIGLV
+352 DPSVFINQALGLV
-365 GGNLLAGVI
+365 GGNLVAGVI
-374 LAIAVLWLFLRQFRS
+374 LAVFVLWLFLRQFRS
-389 TLLVGIA
+389 TLLVGVA

-409 VTGHSLNVISIAG
+409 VTGHTLNVISIAG

-442 ARRERGVSATQ
+442 ARRERGASPAQ

-458 ATQVW
+458 ATAVW
-463 PALFASTLTTVIVF
+463 PALFASTLTTIIVF

-482 MKNTEGQLFADLALT
+482 MKNVEGQLFADLALT
-497 ISVAIAVSLV
+497 ISVAIAMSLV
-507 IAMTVL
+507 MAMTVL
-513 PVAAARWLKPT
+513 PTAAARWLT
-524 EATQRAAEWP
+524 LTTAAATQKAAAWP
-534 RRLGERMAALTDSP
+534 RRLGERMAALTDRP
-548 RQRKVTIA
+548 RQRRITIA

-589 FPPGMNVDAIESEV
+589 FPPGMNVDAIETEV
-603 VQPMVRRLEPY
+603 VEPMVRRLEPY

-629 IFPGGGTIGVRPLD
+629 IWPNGGGSIGVRPLD
-643 PSKIGELGRLI
+643 PSKIGELGDVVRDV
-654 NEEITTG
+654 ITSG

-676 GFGDGRNIEIRLQSA
+676 GFGDGRNIEVRLQSA
-691 DFDGLLQAARAA
+691 DFDGLLAAARQAETVIA
-703 QDVVSEKLP
+703 EKLP
-712 GAQVRSFQDLELSEP
+712 GAQVRSFQQLELSEP
-727 ELRLV
+727 ELRLI

-765 DGDRRLDMILRAK
+765 DGERRLDMILRAK
-778 GWDSPDALAAVPVAT
+778 GWDSPDALASVPVAT
-793 PNGGVVPLGELVTV
+793 PTGGVVQLGELVRI
-807 EPTVGTTGL
+807 EPTVGSTGL

-838 QTMNLIERDVG
+838 QTMELIERDVG

-871 ETALTDM
+871 ETALADM

-890 LLMAALFRSPRDSA
+890 LLMA
-904 LVLLTV
+904 
-910 PLASL
+910 
-915 GGVLGIRLL
+915 
-924 NLFTPQTLDMLTMV
+924 
-938 GFIILLGAAVNNAIL
+938 
-953 LVDSTRSAERSGMDR
+953 
-968 RSAVRHALEQRT
+968 
-980 RPIFATS
+980 
-987 LGQLAGLLPMI
+987 
-998 IVPGPGA
+998 
-1005 ALYRGLGTVIAGG
+1005 
-1018 MLLNTLFMLVLLPAL
+1018 
-1033 LRLGEAAT
+1033 
-1041 ISEPAA
+1041 
-1047 MPDALKEGAR
+1047 

>member
-1 MQRGLSP
+1 MRCRRIKLDTKG
-8 FPKEKA
+8 A
-14 DRPLLTDDWSRPVNL
+14 RVNL
-29 TEKALKSPISV
+29 TEKSLKSPVAV
-40 AVGVGLIV
+40 AVGVGLII
-48 VLGLVSLIK
+48 VLGLVALIR
-57 LPVQLFPDV
+57 LPVQLFPDIE
-66 DEPVITIFTGWRAA
+66 EPVIGIFTGWRAA

-85 ESELIEPQERALRG
+85 ESELIEPQEQALRG

-108 FANAGGGFINLE
+108 FANAGGAFINLE
-120 FAIGTDMGATLIDV
+120 FAIGTDMGRTLIDV

-157 NGGNGPNET
+157 NGGGGPNET

-181 VENYRREVEELMRS
+181 VENYRREVEDLMRS

-210 GAPDELRIE
+210 GAPDELRIA

-227 LGIPIPAIVGVAGSA
+227 LGIPIPSIVDVAGSA

-265 RPADLGELVLDWR
+265 QPADLGELVLDWR

-304 NNNPAIAIQII
+304 NNNPAIAIQIL
-315 KESGADVLATLKA
+315 KESGADVLATLNA
-328 VKEEI
+328 VKAEI
-333 GALREGPLAAMGLA
+333 GELREGPLAEMGLA

-352 DPSVFINQAIGLV
+352 DPSVFINQALGLV
-365 GGNLLAGVI
+365 GGNLVAGVI
-374 LAIAVLWLFLRQFRS
+374 LAIGVLWLFLRQFRS
-389 TLLVGIA
+389 TLLVGVA
-396 IPVSVLATVLVML
+396 IPVSVLATVLVMM

-442 ARRERGVSATQ
+442 AGRERGLSPTQ

-458 ATQVW
+458 ATRVW
-463 PALFASTLTTVIVF
+463 PALLASTLTTIIVF

-482 MKNTEGQLFADLALT
+482 MNNVEGQLFADLALT

-507 IAMTVL
+507 MAMTVL
-513 PVAAARWLKPT
+513 PVAAARWLQPSA
-524 EATQRAAEWP
+524 ATQKAAEWP

-548 RQRKVTIA
+548 RQRKITIA
-556 LCLVAPAVLTWALL
+556 SCLIAPAVLTWALL

-589 FPPGMNVDAIESEV
+589 FPPGMNVDAIEQEV
-603 VQPMVRRLEPY
+603 VQPMVKRLAPY
-614 MAGEKEPALKNYYIL
+614 MAGEKEPRLKNYYIL
-629 IFPGGGTIGVRPLD
+629 IFPGGGTIGARPLD
-643 PSKIGELGRLI
+643 PSKIDELGKVI
-654 NEEITTG
+654 NEEITVG

-676 GFGDGRNIEIRLQSA
+676 GFGDGRNIEVRLQSA
-691 DFDGLLQAARAA
+691 DFDALLASARST
-703 QDVVSEKLP
+703 QDVITEKMP
-712 GAQVRSFQDLELSEP
+712 GAEVRSFQDLELSEP

-739 ESGWTRANVATVVRS
+739 ESGWTRANVATVVRA
-754 LGDGIWVGEHF
+754 LGDGVWVGEHF
-765 DGDRRLDMILRAK
+765 DGDRRLDMILRAS

-793 PNGGVVPLGELVTV
+793 PTGGVVPLGELVRI
-807 EPTVGTTGL
+807 EPTVSSTGL

-825 GLNVIAPPGMSLQ
+825 GINVVAPPGTSLQ
-838 QTMNLIERDVG
+838 QAMQKLETDVD
-849 PAIQPLLPA
+849 PAIRPLLPP

-871 ETALTDM
+871 ETALADM

-890 LLMAALFRSPRDSA
+890 LVMAALFRSARDSA
-904 LVLLTV
+904 LVMLTV

-953 LVDSTRSAERSGMDR
+953 LVESSRSAERAGMDR

-987 LGQLAGLLPMI
+987 IGQLAGLLPMI

-1005 ALYRGLGTVIAGG
+1005 ALYRGLATVIAGG
-1018 MLLNTLFMLVLLPAL
+1018 MLVNTVFMLVLLPAL
-1033 LRLGEAAT
+1033 LRLGETASEAEAAAQPL
-1041 ISEPAA
+1041 E
-1047 MPDALKEGAR
+1047 EGAR

>member
-1 MQRGLSP
+1 M
-8 FPKEKA
+8 
-14 DRPLLTDDWSRPVNL
+14 NL
-29 TEKALKSPISV
+29 TAKSLESPISV

-48 VLGLVSLIK
+48 VLGIVALIK
-57 LPVQLFPDV
+57 LPVQLFPDIE
-66 DEPVITIFTGWRAA
+66 EPVITVFTGWRAA
-80 APTEV
+80 APAEV
-85 ESELIEPQERALRG
+85 ESELIEPQEQALRG
-99 LAGLQEIQS
+99 LAGLQQIQS
-108 FANAGGGFINLE
+108 FANAGGAFINLE
-120 FAIGTDMGATLIDV
+120 FSIGTDMGRTLIDV

-157 NGGNGPNET
+157 DGGGGPNET

-181 VENYRREVEELMRS
+181 VENYRREVEDLMRS

-227 LGIPIPAIVGVAGSA
+227 LGIPIPSIVAVAGSA

-252 GRRQYTLRFAGRY
+252 GRRRYTLRFAGRY
-265 RPADLGELVLDWR
+265 RPDDLGELVLDWR

-289 TISVERGDRNSLAVQ
+289 TISVKRGDRNSLAVQ
-304 NNNPAIAIQII
+304 NNNPAIAIQIL

-328 VKEEI
+328 VKAEI
-333 GALREGPLAAMGLA
+333 GELREGPLAEMGLA

-352 DPSVFINQAIGLV
+352 DPSVFINQALGLV
-365 GGNLLAGVI
+365 GGNLIAGI
-374 LAIAVLWLFLRQFRS
+374 LLAIGVLWLFLRQFRS

-442 ARRERGVSATQ
+442 SRREAGLSARQ

-458 ATQVW
+458 ATRVW
-463 PALFASTLTTVIVF
+463 PALFASTLTTIIVF

-497 ISVAIAVSLV
+497 ISVAIAMSLV
-507 IAMTVL
+507 MAMTVL
-513 PVAAARWLKPT
+513 PVAAERWLKLSANA
-524 EATQRAAEWP
+524 ATQKAAEWP
-534 RRLGERMAALTDSP
+534 RRLGERMAALTDSS
-548 RQRKVTIA
+548 RQRKITIG

-589 FPPGMNVDAIESEV
+589 FPPGMNVDTIEREV
-603 VQPMVRRLEPY
+603 VEPIVQRMAPY
-614 MAGEKEPALKNYYIL
+614 MAGEKEPRLKNYYIL
-629 IFPGGGTIGVRPLD
+629 IWPNGGGSIGARPLD
-643 PSKIGELGRLI
+643 PSKIGELGRVVS
-654 NEEITTG
+654 EEITVG
-661 FPDLQVFAQQGNLFG
+661 FPDLEIFSQQGNLFG
-676 GFGDGRNIEIRLQSA
+676 GFGDGRNIEVRLQSA
-691 DFDGLLQAARAA
+691 DFDALLKTARAA
-703 QDVVSEKLP
+703 QDVITEKLP
-712 GAQVRSFQDLELSEP
+712 GAQVRSFQDLELAEP
-727 ELRLV
+727 ELRLI

-739 ESGWTRANVATVVRS
+739 ESGWTRANVATVVRA

-765 DGDRRLDMILRAK
+765 DGERRLDMILRAS
-778 GWDSPDALAAVPVAT
+778 GWESPDALAAVPVAT
-793 PNGGVVPLGELVTV
+793 PTGGIVPLGELVTI
-807 EPTVGTTGL
+807 EPTVAGTGF

-825 GLNVIAPPGMSLQ
+825 GINVIAPPGMSLQ
-838 QTMNLIERDVG
+838 QTMRKLETDVD
-849 PAIQPLLPA
+849 PAIRPLLPP

-871 ETALTDM
+871 ETALADM
-878 RVNIGLALLVLF
+878 RVNISLALLVLF
-890 LLMAALFRSPRDSA
+890 LLMAALFRSARDSL
-904 LVLLTV
+904 LVMLTV
-910 PLASL
+910 PLAGL
-915 GGVLGIRLL
+915 GGVLGVRLL

-953 LVDSTRSAERSGMDR
+953 LVDSTRSAERAGMDR
-968 RSAVRHALEQRT
+968 RDAVRHALEQRT

-1005 ALYRGLGTVIAGG
+1005 ALYRGLATVIAGG
-1018 MLLNTLFMLVLLPAL
+1018 MLVNTIFMLVLLPAL
-1033 LRLGEAAT
+1033 LRLGEPA
-1041 ISEPAA
+1041 SETSGAVA
-1047 MPDALKEGAR
+1047 GRELEEGAT